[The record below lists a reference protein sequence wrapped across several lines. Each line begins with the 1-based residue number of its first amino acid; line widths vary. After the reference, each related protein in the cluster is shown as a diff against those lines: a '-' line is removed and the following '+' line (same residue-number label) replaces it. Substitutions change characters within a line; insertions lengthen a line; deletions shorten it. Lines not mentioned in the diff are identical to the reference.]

1 MIHDISGGGPYVCA
15 MAEFLKSTKSNK
27 PPARRKP
34 GRPTAGQVLDID
46 EKILIAALALFLKNG
61 YMATSME
68 AVGIASGVAK
78 RTLYARYPEKPQL
91 FRAIVQER
99 LAKWSKVA
107 PFDPITGSK
116 PVPELLIEY
125 GTNFLAGLRIDE
137 VNLFY
142 KLMFTEGSRFPEL
155 SRELYVSGHDLAV
168 QHLARGLERS
178 LALTGGRIKDS
189 DAVARAFTSA
199 LLGWFQGESMAK
211 AVNSEECDVFVRHL
225 TRIFLAGQA
234 GW

>member
-1 MIHDISGGGPYVCA
+1 MIHDISGSGPYVCA
-15 MAEFLKSTKSNK
+15 MADVLKSTKSNK
-27 PPARRKP
+27 FSARRKP

-46 EKILIAALALFLKNG
+46 EKILLAALALFLENG

-78 RTLYARYPEKPQL
+78 RTLYARYPEKSHL

-116 PVPELLIEY
+116 PVPELLVEY

-137 VNLFY
+137 VSLFY
-142 KLMFTEGSRFPEL
+142 KLMSAEGSRFPEL
-155 SRELYVSGHDLAV
+155 ARELYVSGHDLAV
-168 QHLARGLERS
+168 QHLAEGLERS
-178 LALTGGRIKDS
+178 VAMADGLIQDS
-189 DAVARAFTSA
+189 DVVARAFTSA

-211 AVNSEECDVFVRHL
+211 TVNSEECDVFVKHL
-225 TRIFLAGQA
+225 TRIFLAGQS